1 MNIKKL
7 PKISLHDHLDGALR
21 PQTIIELAANIGY
34 QLPSEDA
41 AGLRRWFEESANSG
55 SLVDYLKTF
64 DVTTAVMQ
72 TREALTRV
80 AHEYV
85 LDLAEDGVIY
95 AEVRWAPEQH
105 LHTGLSLDEVVDAVQ
120 DGLDAGIEEVESR
133 GGNKIDASAVKVT
146 YLKATAVDLT
156 PRLKGAITEN
166 GIDFAKA
173 EVPPGEHAVKITVKD
188 VDGRESNT
196 VMNLVIGK

>member
-1 MNIKKL
+1 MSKKNL
-7 PKISLHDHLDGALR
+7 IAYGVGLMFAFAAATGAAAPLITPKEAQM
-21 PQTIIELAANIGY
+21 PAA
-34 QLPSEDA
+34 
-41 AGLRRWFEESANSG
+41 SG
-55 SLVDYLKTF
+55 ELKTRGIARGPGIKVISPDVAAAEIKGPF
-64 DVTTAVMQ
+64 D
-72 TREALTRV
+72 LK
-80 AHEYV
+80 
-85 LDLAEDGVIY
+85 
-95 AEVRWAPEQH
+95 
-105 LHTGLSLDEVVDAVQ
+105 VVF
-120 DGLDAGIEEVESR
+120 ESR
-133 GGNKIDASAVKVT
+133 GGNKVDPAAVKVT

>member
-1 MNIKKL
+1 MLRKNLIAYAL
-7 PKISLHDHLDGALR
+7 GLSFTLVAVAATAAPLITPKEAQM
-21 PQTIIELAANIGY
+21 PAA
-34 QLPSEDA
+34 
-41 AGLRRWFEESANSG
+41 SG
-55 SLVDYLKTF
+55 ELKTRGIARGPGIKVISP
-64 DVTTAVMQ
+64 DVT
-72 TREALTRV
+72 
-80 AHEYV
+80 
-85 LDLAEDGVIY
+85 
-95 AEVRWAPEQH
+95 APEIKGPFD
-105 LHTGLSLDEVVDAVQ
+105 LKVVF
-120 DGLDAGIEEVESR
+120 ESR

-196 VMNLVIGK
+196 VMNLVVGK

>member
-1 MNIKKL
+1 MLKKNL
-7 PKISLHDHLDGALR
+7 IMCALGLSFALTAVTVMAAPLITPKEAQM
-21 PQTIIELAANIGY
+21 PAA
-34 QLPSEDA
+34 
-41 AGLRRWFEESANSG
+41 SG
-55 SLVDYLKTF
+55 ELKTRGIARGPGIKVISP
-64 DVTTAVMQ
+64 DVT
-72 TREALTRV
+72 
-80 AHEYV
+80 
-85 LDLAEDGVIY
+85 
-95 AEVRWAPEQH
+95 APEIKGPFD
-105 LHTGLSLDEVVDAVQ
+105 LKVVF
-120 DGLDAGIEEVESR
+120 ESR

-196 VMNLVIGK
+196 VMNLVVVK

>member
-1 MNIKKL
+1 MFNKNQIMCTL
-7 PKISLHDHLDGALR
+7 GLAFSLM
-21 PQTIIELAANIGY
+21 AAPVIATP
-34 QLPSEDA
+34 LITAKEAKMPEA
-41 AGLRRWFEESANSG
+41 SG
-55 SLVDYLKTF
+55 ELKTRGIARGPGIKVISP
-64 DVTTAVMQ
+64 DVT
-72 TREALTRV
+72 
-80 AHEYV
+80 
-85 LDLAEDGVIY
+85 
-95 AEVRWAPEQH
+95 APEIKGAFD
-105 LHTGLSLDEVVDAVQ
+105 LKVVF
-120 DGLDAGIEEVESR
+120 ESR

-173 EVPPGEHAVKITVKD
+173 EAPPGEHAVKITVKD

>member
-1 MNIKKL
+1 MLKKNL
-7 PKISLHDHLDGALR
+7 IACTLGFSL
-21 PQTIIELAANIGY
+21 TLAAVSV
-34 QLPSEDA
+34 LA
-41 AGLRRWFEESANSG
+41 APLITPKEAQMPAASG
-55 SLVDYLKTF
+55 ELKTRGIARGPGIKVISP
-64 DVTTAVMQ
+64 DVT
-72 TREALTRV
+72 
-80 AHEYV
+80 
-85 LDLAEDGVIY
+85 
-95 AEVRWAPEQH
+95 APEIKGPFD
-105 LHTGLSLDEVVDAVQ
+105 LKVVF
-120 DGLDAGIEEVESR
+120 ESR

-156 PRLKGAITEN
+156 PRLKGAITES